1 MIGLLYTV
9 LYIYNE
15 WDVTVYCIHNDWAVI
30 YCTVYMYIMNGMLP
44 YTVYIMIGLLYIQFD
59 EVDAKPVARSF
70 RWFFNSSGGSF
81 EIPSAKPLM
90 SFMNYA
96 ESNGGNHT

>member
-1 MIGLLYTV
+1 V
-9 LYIYNE
+9 
-15 WDVTVYCIHNDWAVI
+15 
-30 YCTVYMYIMNGMLP
+30 
-44 YTVYIMIGLLYIQFD
+44 Q
-59 EVDAKPVARSF
+59 VDAKPLARSF

-96 ESNGGNHT
+96 ESDGGKQDLLFLSLSTVFLKSIRRS

>member
-1 MIGLLYTV
+1 
-9 LYIYNE
+9 
-15 WDVTVYCIHNDWAVI
+15 
-30 YCTVYMYIMNGMLP
+30 
-44 YTVYIMIGLLYIQFD
+44 
-59 EVDAKPVARSF
+59 VDAKPLARSF

-96 ESNGGNHT
+96 ESDGGKQDLLFLAHANNSSLT

>member
-1 MIGLLYTV
+1 
-9 LYIYNE
+9 
-15 WDVTVYCIHNDWAVI
+15 
-30 YCTVYMYIMNGMLP
+30 
-44 YTVYIMIGLLYIQFD
+44 
-59 EVDAKPVARSF
+59 VDAKPLARSF

-96 ESNGGNHT
+96 ESDGGKQDLLFFISLADI

>member
-1 MIGLLYTV
+1 V
-9 LYIYNE
+9 
-15 WDVTVYCIHNDWAVI
+15 
-30 YCTVYMYIMNGMLP
+30 
-44 YTVYIMIGLLYIQFD
+44 Q
-59 EVDAKPVARSF
+59 VDAKPLARSF

-96 ESNGGNHT
+96 ESDGGKHDLLLYLSLATDFLKSIRRSWAYCCRMHGF

>member
-1 MIGLLYTV
+1 V
-9 LYIYNE
+9 
-15 WDVTVYCIHNDWAVI
+15 
-30 YCTVYMYIMNGMLP
+30 
-44 YTVYIMIGLLYIQFD
+44 Q
-59 EVDAKPVARSF
+59 VDAKPVARSF

-96 ESNGGNHT
+96 ESSGGKK

>member
-1 MIGLLYTV
+1 MVITRATV
-9 LYIYNE
+9 PSL
-15 WDVTVYCIHNDWAVI
+15 V
-30 YCTVYMYIMNGMLP
+30 
-44 YTVYIMIGLLYIQFD
+44 Q
-59 EVDAKPVARSF
+59 VDAKPVARSF

-96 ESNGGNHT
+96 ESDGGECCCCQVAEFTAMFAQQIIGNDKLWP

>member
-1 MIGLLYTV
+1 
-9 LYIYNE
+9 
-15 WDVTVYCIHNDWAVI
+15 
-30 YCTVYMYIMNGMLP
+30 
-44 YTVYIMIGLLYIQFD
+44 
-59 EVDAKPVARSF
+59 VDAKPVARSF

-96 ESNGGNHT
+96 ESAGGKFSISNYCVGGMN